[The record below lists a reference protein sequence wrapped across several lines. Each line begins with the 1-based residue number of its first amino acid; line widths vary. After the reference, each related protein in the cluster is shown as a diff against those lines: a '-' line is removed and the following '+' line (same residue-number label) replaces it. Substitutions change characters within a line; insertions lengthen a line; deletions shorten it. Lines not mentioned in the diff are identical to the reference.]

1 MSFTDVASESALKST
16 RETLRLAR
24 WKLGLAVPGV
34 LVNLVDENGEEGA
47 EGMDVAGQR
56 GLILIGVMAA
66 GERVSASFV
75 VVPDQ
80 VGWTVNGRCLL
91 SVESILWRLT
101 RPLLLRASFG
111 LIVDGHY
118 EMVRVIRSPRDLSTV
133 CSCGPTPIRR
143 TCG

>member
-16 RETLRLAR
+16 PETLRLAR

-80 VGWTVNGRCLL
+80 VG
-91 SVESILWRLT
+91 
-101 RPLLLRASFG
+101 
-111 LIVDGHY
+111 
-118 EMVRVIRSPRDLSTV
+118 
-133 CSCGPTPIRR
+133 
-143 TCG
+143 